1 MKCKFSF
8 EVPLK
13 NIELQREISDYIFA
27 IAPWFENATYRDFVL
42 EHRADMPLYLD
53 NGAYEQGASIDVKKF
68 VELVR
73 FLEPEVVIAPD
84 VYGDG
89 NGTIDLTRRFFS
101 FELPRLTRVM
111 IVPQGRS
118 VSEWTECFQTLT
130 SEFKDYFHI
139 VGLPRI
145 MYPNRLFLAEYS
157 FELSGKPVHVLGC
170 PDPSEVPPIL
180 NSSKILVESLDTS
193 YPTRIAL
200 NKTGLSDRIDF
211 LNDRVSPKALRD
223 AVKQFFSMIGITK
236 S

>member
-89 NGTIDLTRRFFS
+89 N
-101 FELPRLTRVM
+101 
-111 IVPQGRS
+111 QGRS